1 MLTFCLITSVMCI
14 LLGFY
19 DRFDRRRID
28 QLVKLGVKYEFE
40 LAKKEEQII
49 KLEKDLKALVSDYNS
64 YIDATSESMEK
75 IEAQMMKTLTD
86 EALTSF
92 LLNNEPYGEA

>member
-1 MLTFCLITSVMCI
+1 MLTFCLITSVTCI

-19 DRFDRRRID
+19 DRFDKRRVE
-28 QLVKLGVKYEFE
+28 QLMSLGVKYEFE
-40 LAKKEEQII
+40 LAKKQKQII
-49 KLEKDLKALVSDYNS
+49 KLEKQMEALVSDYNN

>member
-1 MLTFCLITSVMCI
+1 MLIFCLITSVMCI

-28 QLVKLGVKYEFE
+28 QLVTLGVKYEFE

-49 KLEKDLKALVSDYNS
+49 KLEKDLKALVNDYNS

>member
-49 KLEKDLKALVSDYNS
+49 KLEKDLKALVNDYNS

>member
-1 MLTFCLITSVMCI
+1 MLIFCLITSVMCI

-19 DRFDRRRID
+19 DRFDKRRIE
-28 QLVKLGVKYEFE
+28 QLMALGVKYEFE
-40 LAKKEEQII
+40 LAKKEKEII